1 MTNSELLQKLDET
14 IKRHSLLTHP
24 FYLLWNEGRLTQESL
39 VEYAKQYYAH
49 VKAFPTYLSGV
60 HSHCEDFSV
69 RQLLL
74 ENLMDEERGEENHPE
89 LWKRFAE
96 GLGVER
102 EDVESAELLPETRE
116 SVDTLKQLTQ
126 SEDFRNGVAALY
138 AYESQVPEIAKTKR
152 EGLTKFYG
160 IDDSRT
166 VSYFKVH
173 ETADVEHSDTERSI
187 LTKYCTT
194 EETQKQA
201 LDSTEKSAKA
211 MWTFLDGVYENYVN

>member
-1 MTNSELLQKLDET
+1 MTNSEFLQKLDET
-14 IKRHSLLTHP
+14 IKRHSLLKHP

-39 VEYAKQYYAH
+39 AEYAKQYYAH

-60 HSHCEDFSV
+60 HSQCEDFSV

-74 ENLMDEERGEENHPE
+74 ENLMDEEHGEENHPE

-102 EDVESAELLPETRE
+102 EDIESAELLRETQE
-116 SVDTLKQLTQ
+116 SVGTLKQLTQ
-126 SEDFRNGVAALY
+126 SENFRNGVAALY

-166 VSYFKVH
+166 VSYFRVH
-173 ETADVEHSDTERSI
+173 ETVDVEHSDTERSI
-187 LTKYCTT
+187 LTKYCTV
-194 EETQKQA
+194 EKTQIQA
-201 LDSTEKSAKA
+201 LDSAEKSAKA

>member
-1 MTNSELLQKLDET
+1 MTNSEFLQKLDET
-14 IKRHSLLTHP
+14 IECDSLLKHP
-24 FYLLWNEGRLTQESL
+24 FYQLWNEGRLTQKSL
-39 VEYAKQYYAH
+39 AEYAKQYYAH

-74 ENLMDEERGEENHPE
+74 ENLMDEELGKENHPE
-89 LWKRFAE
+89 LWKRFAM
-96 GLGVER
+96 GLGVEC
-102 EDVESAELLPETRE
+102 EEIESAEILTETQE
-116 SVDTLKQLTQ
+116 SVSTLKQLTQ
-126 SEDFRNGVAALY
+126 NEDFINGVAALY

-152 EGLTKFYG
+152 EGLAKFYG

-166 VSYFKVH
+166 VAYFTVH
-173 ETADVEHSDTERSI
+173 ETADVKHSDAERSI

-194 EETQKQA
+194 EETQKQVI
-201 LDSTEKSAKA
+201 DSAEKSAKA

>member
-1 MTNSELLQKLDET
+1 MTNSEFLQKLDET
-14 IKRHSLLTHP
+14 IERYSLLKHP
-24 FYLLWNEGRLTQESL
+24 FYQLWNEGRLTQESL